1 LVFAIEDCSAGR
13 SARPIFEHR
22 IEGLSEAMHRL
33 CRLRDL
39 ATAVLVAAVLTAA
52 AAIGMAAPA
61 DDDALIAK
69 SLAEMLR
76 AGRNVIS
83 SNQARINDPALGDK
97 GLSGQVVLQQAVKI
111 YQASTGTD
119 PASIDPASRHGKLLH
134 AEMDAIVETMDAN
147 QATINA
153 TGTGFKGFIPAVF
166 GRLVTEAFE
175 KHAQGAAQ
183 IKVTAPEY
191 LVRNLKARPNAW
203 ENDIIKTKLLAPD
216 WPRGQ
221 PYDAVVEANGRQA
234 FRMMMPEYYA
244 ASCLS
249 CHGSPKGEVDVTGY
263 PKEGAK
269 EGDLGSV
276 ISLTIYK

>member
-1 LVFAIEDCSAGR
+1 
-13 SARPIFEHR
+13 
-22 IEGLSEAMHRL
+22 MHRL
-33 CRLRDL
+33 FGLRHL
-39 ATAVLVAAVLTAA
+39 ITAALVAAVLAVG
-52 AAIGMAAPA
+52 AIGLAASP
-61 DDDALIAK
+61 DDDAVIAK

-76 AGRNVIS
+76 AGRSVIS
-83 SNQARINDPALGDK
+83 ANQGRINDPTLGDK
-97 GLSGQVVLQQAVKI
+97 GLSGAAVLQQAVKI

-119 PASIDPASRHGKLLH
+119 PATIDPASRHGKLLH
-134 AEMDAIVETMDAN
+134 AEMDAIVEVMDSH

-153 TGTGFKGFIPAVF
+153 MGTGFKGFIPAVF
-166 GRLVTEAFE
+166 GRLVSEAFGARAE
-175 KHAQGAAQ
+175 GAAQ

-203 ENDIIKTKLLAPD
+203 ENEIIKTKLLAPD

-221 PYDAVVEANGRQA
+221 PYDAVVETNGRPA

-269 EGDLGSV
+269 ENDLGSV

>member
-1 LVFAIEDCSAGR
+1 
-13 SARPIFEHR
+13 
-22 IEGLSEAMHRL
+22 M
-33 CRLRDL
+33 
-39 ATAVLVAAVLTAA
+39 TAALVAAGLAA
-52 AAIGMAAPA
+52 GAVTMAAPP

-83 SNQARINDPALGDK
+83 TNQARINDPTLGDK
-97 GLSGQVVLQQAVKI
+97 GLSGPVVLQQAEKI

-134 AEMDAIVETMDAN
+134 AEMDAIVEVMDAN
-147 QATINA
+147 QVTINA
-153 TGTGFKGFIPAVF
+153 PGTGFKGFIPAVF
-166 GRLVTEAFE
+166 GRLVSEAFE
-175 KHAQGAAQ
+175 KRAQGAAH

-191 LVRNLKARPNAW
+191 LVRNLKARPTAW
-203 ENDIIKTKLLAPD
+203 ENEIIKSKLLAPD

-221 PYDAVVEANGRQA
+221 PYDAVVETNGRPA

-269 EGDLGSV
+269 ENDLGSV